1 MLGAVSHLSKI
12 QLHVV
17 LDKHLIETA
26 SVTFLLLG
34 WNVVPQSTVREFVLA
49 HSCRGLESL
58 MVGKAWHAHR
68 NRKQSVAINPESLLR
83 LEGGSITSP
92 NGDTSCGQ
100 C

>member
-26 SVTFLLLG
+26 TVTFLLLG

-49 HSCRGLESL
+49 HSCRGRAR
-58 MVGKAWHAHR
+58 VFNGG
-68 NRKQSVAINPESLLR
+68 
-83 LEGGSITSP
+83 EGMACPQEQETE
-92 NGDTSCGQ
+92 CGYKP
-100 C
+100 